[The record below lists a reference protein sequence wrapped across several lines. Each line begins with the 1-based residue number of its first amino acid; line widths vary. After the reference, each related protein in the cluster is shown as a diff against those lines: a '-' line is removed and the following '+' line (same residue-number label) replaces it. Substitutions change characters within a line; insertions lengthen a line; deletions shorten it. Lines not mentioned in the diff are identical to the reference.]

1 MALLAVL
8 ACQAGCRSV
17 EERPSGSLFLPPGL
31 PLESSLSQ
39 LQPSN
44 NRDWSPDLAVLA
56 YAEIDGNTVKLHNI
70 RNCTYRA
77 DNEYVVKHYDR
88 DFKLDKIRS
97 VDFIVVP
104 FKEAQ
109 GLAHTMISFGF
120 EGDQYVCVSVEAR
133 LEKGETY
140 SPLLGSLR
148 QLELMYVVADERD
161 VILRRT
167 YHRGVDVFL
176 YRTKATRDQARKL
189 FLDVVHRLN
198 KLYREPE
205 FYDTLTNNCTT
216 NLALHAN
223 RLKPYAIPL
232 LDPRV
237 LLPGYSDRLAFELG
251 WLDTNRPFDELKAE
265 AKITDRANRAADGED
280 FSKVIRR

>member
-1 MALLAVL
+1 MVSAYLT
-8 ACQAGCRSV
+8 GCRSV
-17 EERPSGSLFLPPGL
+17 DERPTRPLFLPPAVHL
-31 PLESSLSQ
+31 DSSLSQ

-44 NRDWSPDLAVLA
+44 NRNWSPDLAVLA

-77 DNEYVVKHYDR
+77 DSEYVVMHYDR
-88 DFKLDKIRS
+88 EFKLVKIRS

-104 FKEAQ
+104 FKEAR
-109 GLAHTMISFGF
+109 GLAHTMMSFGF

-167 YHRGVDVFL
+167 YHRGVDVYL
-176 YRTKATRDQARKL
+176 YRTKTTPDQARKL
-189 FLDVVHRLN
+189 FLDVIHRLN

-216 NLALHAN
+216 NIALHVN
-223 RLKPYAIPL
+223 RLKPFAIPL
-232 LDPRV
+232 WDPRV

-251 WLDTNRPFDELKAE
+251 WLDTSRPFDELKAE
-265 AKITDRANRAADGED
+265 AKITDRANRVADGED
-280 FSKVIRR
+280 FSEAIRR